1 MENFMHES
9 DIVELIKDTVKKNLV
24 VNVYTEKA
32 NFGSNLHVDLSFRG
46 EDPFYR
52 DTSYIDA
59 DYSEEEWMG
68 DINKCVTIEIG

>member
-1 MENFMHES
+1 MHES
-9 DIVELIKDTVKKNLV
+9 DIVELIKDTVKRNLV
-24 VNVYTEKA
+24 VNVHTAKD
-32 NFGSNLHVDLSFRG
+32 NFSGVNLHVDLSFRG

-68 DINKCVTIEIG
+68 DINKRVTIEIG